1 MDISEI
7 LFHLGEE
14 RENYYQAVSPPVIQ
28 SSNFVFPTIQDFRK
42 RVVDELNNN
51 VYTRGNN
58 PTNHILRKKIAAL
71 EKTEDALVV
80 SSGSA
85 AVALSVLACVKQ
97 GDHVV
102 CVQSPYSWTQVLF
115 NKFLTKFGISTT
127 YVDGTDIE
135 NIRRAI
141 QPNTT
146 VMYLESPNSLTFEM
160 QDLKAC
166 ADLAKANN
174 ITTIIDNSFASPIF
188 QNPAVFGIDIVIH
201 SGTKYLNGHSDVVLG
216 VICASKEW
224 IQKIFKLEYMTIGA
238 ILSPHD
244 ANLVIRGLRT
254 LELRMERTN
263 NTAIKVLNYLRQR
276 PEVVKIYHPFESNNT
291 QKELAHSQMSGTGGL
306 FSVLFNFP
314 SIEVSEQFF
323 HLLKKFT
330 FAVSWGGHESL
341 IFPTCALYNIEG
353 KGNPPLPHNFYR
365 FYVGLEDPD
374 YLIADIEQALV
385 GLFAC

>member
-14 RENYYQAVSPPVIQ
+14 RENYYNAVSPPVIQ

-135 NIRRAI
+135 NIRKAI

-146 VMYLESPNSLTFEM
+146 VLYLESPNSLTFEM

-174 ITTIIDNSFASPIF
+174 IITIIDNSFASPIF
-188 QNPAVFGIDIVIH
+188 QNPAVFGIDLVIH

-216 VICASKEW
+216 VICASNEW
-224 IQKIFKLEYMTIGA
+224 IEKIFKLEYMTIGA

-276 PEVVKIYHPFESNNT
+276 PEVVKIYHPFEANNP
-291 QKELAHSQMSGTGGL
+291 QKELAHLQMSGTGGL

-323 HLLKKFT
+323 NLLKKFT

-353 KGNPPLPHNFYR
+353 KANPPLPHNFYR
-365 FYVGLEDPD
+365 FYVGLEDAD
-374 YLIADIEQALV
+374 YLIADIEQALG
-385 GLFAC
+385 GLLAF